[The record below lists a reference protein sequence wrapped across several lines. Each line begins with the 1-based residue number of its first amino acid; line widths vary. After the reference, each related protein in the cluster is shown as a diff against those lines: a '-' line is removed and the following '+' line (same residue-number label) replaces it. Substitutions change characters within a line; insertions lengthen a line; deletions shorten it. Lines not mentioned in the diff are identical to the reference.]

1 MKKLFTKNIQ
11 TSSAFYEDARAI
23 EDKIQNFGFER
34 RRQVYELLELMEAE
48 YMELQQE
55 TTEWLSTTES
65 LRGDKLDV
73 ILRLSQYG
81 QALYH
86 MQQMYS
92 KINPIGC
99 NKPKC

>member
-1 MKKLFTKNIQ
+1 MKLFTENIQ
-11 TSSAFYEDARAI
+11 TSSSSYEDARAI
-23 EDKIQNFGFER
+23 EDKIQNFGYTKRKE
-34 RRQVYELLELMEAE
+34 VYELLELMEAE

-55 TTEWLSTTES
+55 TTEWLSTTKS
-65 LRGDKLDV
+65 LRRDKLDV

>member
-1 MKKLFTKNIQ
+1 
-11 TSSAFYEDARAI
+11 
-23 EDKIQNFGFER
+23 
-34 RRQVYELLELMEAE
+34 
-48 YMELQQE
+48 MELQQE
-55 TTEWLSTTES
+55 TTEWLSTTKS
-65 LRGDKLDV
+65 LRDDKLAV

-81 QALYH
+81 EALYH